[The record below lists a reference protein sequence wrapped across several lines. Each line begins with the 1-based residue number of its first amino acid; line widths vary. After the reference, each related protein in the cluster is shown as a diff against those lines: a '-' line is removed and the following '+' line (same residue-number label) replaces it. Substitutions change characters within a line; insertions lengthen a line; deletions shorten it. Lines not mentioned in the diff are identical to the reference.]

1 MGALEHIGFT
11 LVSILFL
18 LIGISMIK
26 FPQFWFELQKW
37 KVKEQAA
44 PSNSF
49 LIHMRVGGVIY
60 IAVAVVLLA
69 YVILG

>member
-11 LVSILFL
+11 LISILFL

-26 FPQFWFELQKW
+26 FPRFWFELQKW
-37 KVKEQAA
+37 KVEGQAT
-44 PSNSF
+44 PSKSF

-60 IAVAVVLLA
+60 IVVAVVLLA
-69 YVILG
+69 YVIFG